1 MSTLKENVQKVVDA
15 NAAIKAALAAKGVT
29 VPAAAKLSD
38 AAALIASIK
47 TGGGSAEN
55 EWTPPADY
63 PDLTA
68 MLAADAEDAVGK
80 VFLLYERLGAPGLVT
95 WKIAN
100 ISRYTK
106 VTWLDCETGVET
118 QYTTANTV
126 VTPTSR
132 FTVVKLYG
140 ATKDFIANYESGV
153 PYSSGKDG
161 ETTIGFGIR
170 WVAANDCSMKCGYVG
185 WVYRNRRYTYAFDGF
200 TLDKTAYT
208 NNIAER
214 SEVMFRPY
222 KMVTGAGS
230 VANLFQSVRVVR
242 SLKDSLVIN
251 GACTNCASMFQ
262 NCYSLAAVP
271 DVLDLSACTD
281 CSNMFNACYSLAA
294 VPDVLDLSACTNC
307 SSMFNSCYS
316 LAAVPTHLTANGDN
330 NLQISFASSTLV
342 SKASVEAMADN
353 LNDLTGSAKPPTV
366 TFSSATKALFTTDE
380 WTALK
385 AKFADKG
392 WNVSPA

>member
-15 NAAIKAALAAKGVT
+15 NAAIKAAIAAKGVA

-47 TGGGSAEN
+47 TGGGSTEN

-118 QYTTANTV
+118 QYTAANTV

-140 ATKDFIANYESGV
+140 ATKDFVASYESGV
-153 PYSSGKDG
+153 PYSSAVQD
-161 ETTIGFGIR
+161 ETIGFGIR
-170 WVAANDCSMKCGYVG
+170 WVAANDCSINVRTQG
-185 WVYRNRRYTYAFDGF
+185 WLYRNRKWIFAFDGF
-200 TLDKTAYT
+200 TADKTAYAD
-208 NNIAER
+208 N
-214 SEVMFRPY
+214 SEDLRIEAVRRPFNL
-222 KMVTGAGS
+222 VAGS
-230 VANLFQSVRVVR
+230 GSAWRLFTYMRHVRNLRDCVE
-242 SLKDSLVIN
+242 IN
-251 GACTNCASMFQ
+251 GACTRCNYMF
-262 NCYSLAAVP
+262 LG
-271 DVLDLSACTD
+271 CT
-281 CSNMFNACYSLAA
+281 SLAA

-307 SSMFNSCYS
+307 TNMFNSCYS
-316 LAAVPTHLTANGDN
+316 LAAVPTHLAANGDN

-342 SKASVEAMADN
+342 SRASVEAMADN
-353 LNDLTGSAKPPTV
+353 LNDLTGSSKPPTV